1 MRFALV
7 DIETTG
13 SHAKGHG
20 ITEIAII
27 ITDGQQ
33 ELERWETLVDP
44 GLPIPLH
51 ITRLTG
57 IDNDM
62 VEKAP
67 PFHQIADELRE
78 WLSDAVFV
86 AHNVGFDYSFIRGH
100 YEFLGQTWKSPKL
113 CTVRMARRLLPGHGS
128 YSLGNLCRDL
138 EIENDARHRA
148 MGDCA
153 AMLELFHRM
162 MTLPESQATVNRML
176 QRNQRE
182 SWLPQHVKSEDFE
195 ELPAGPGVYKFLN
208 KSGVPI
214 YIGMSHKVKH
224 RVRSHFSGNMSSAR
238 RQSFLRDTYRIEGEG
253 TGSTLIA
260 RLLEDELIRSNWPIH
275 NRAQKSIPM
284 RTAIVTYTDRLGYH
298 RISMR
303 QQRHNR
309 DAIRC
314 FFKLADATSWLHSC
328 ARKHQLDP
336 ELLGLGT
343 DGSQGQRTQTSHD
356 HNNAF
361 QQILKEIEDSEC
373 YAIVEKG
380 RHDAEKALVLVENGS
395 LKGWGYTEESIQHFE
410 EIEGLIDRKKGSST
424 TDAII
429 EHVLK
434 EYDSGEATFQII
446 KPYSEKTKE
455 RNSPR

>member
-27 ITDGQQ
+27 ISDGKQ

-44 GLPIPLH
+44 GSPIPMH

-57 IDNDM
+57 IDDDM
-62 VEKAP
+62 VAKAP

-78 WLSDAVFV
+78 WLGDAVFV

-100 YEFLGQTWKSPKL
+100 FEFLGQTWKSPKL
-113 CTVRMARRLLPGHGS
+113 CTVRMARKLLPGHGS

-138 EIENDARHRA
+138 DIGNDARHRA

-153 AMLELFHRM
+153 ATLELFHRM
-162 MTLPESQATVNRML
+162 MALADAPQTVDRML
-176 QRNQRE
+176 DRNQRE
-182 SWLPQHVKSEDFE
+182 SWLPQHVQTEDFE
-195 ELPAGPGVYKFLN
+195 KLPAGPGVYRFLD
-208 KSGVPI
+208 KAGVPL

-224 RVRSHFSGNMSSAR
+224 RVRTHFSGSMSSAR
-238 RQSFLRDTYRIEGEG
+238 RQAFLRDTYRFEAEP
-253 TGSTLIA
+253 TGSTLMA
-260 RLLEDELIRSNWPIH
+260 RLLEDELIRAHWPIH

-284 RTAIVTYTDRLGYH
+284 RTAIVPYTDRLGYE
-298 RISMR
+298 RLSMR
-303 QQRHNR
+303 QQRHTR

-314 FFKLADATSWLHSC
+314 FFKTEDAKAWLHAC
-328 ARKHQLDP
+328 AREHQLDP

-343 DGSQGQRTQTSHD
+343 DGVPHQRTQTVEF
-356 HNNAF
+356 HNQAIES
-361 QQILKEIEDSEC
+361 ILGTLASTER
-373 YAIVEKG
+373 YAIVERG
-380 RHDAEKALVLVENGS
+380 RHPGEQAVVLIENGS
-395 LKGWGYTEESIQHFE
+395 LKGWGFTEQPVHHFE
-410 EIEGLIDRKKGSST
+410 AIEDLVDSKKGSAT

-429 EHVLK
+429 EHAMK
-434 EYDSGEATFQII
+434 EQAAGEATFNIV
-446 KPYSEKTKE
+446 T
-455 RNSPR
+455 PRPVPS